1 MSETLLVSAINHG
14 TVIDHITA
22 GQALR
27 IIHLLALQSSKHT
40 VTIGMHLPSKTMGSK
55 DLIKIEN
62 RVLSETE
69 ANEIVVFAPEATIN
83 VIENFKVAKKITTHL
98 PEQMKKVFSCPNP
111 SCITKSEPVES
122 HFFIHENN
130 KHVKL
135 TCYYCEKS
143 FDRDKVRVN
152 I

>member
-1 MSETLLVSAINHG
+1 MSETLLVSGINNG

-40 VTIGMHLPSKTMGSK
+40 VTVGMHLPSKTMGNK

-62 RVLSETE
+62 RVLTPTE

-83 VIENFKVAKKITTHL
+83 VIENFKVVKKITTHL
-98 PEQMKKVFSCPNP
+98 PEQMKKVFGCPNLA
-111 SCITKSEPVES
+111 CITRIEPVES

-130 KHVKL
+130 KQVKL
-135 TCYYCEKS
+135 TCFYCEKS